1 MSSLLTGKVIG
12 EYEIQQELGCGA
24 FGVSFLGVRTDTR
37 GAAVLKRVHA
47 ALTSN
52 SRIAERIRAQAVSPP
67 RLSYAGIAR
76 LETILFE
83 ANDCWLVQE
92 YVEGESP
99 QEYRKQRGYSDPLV
113 ILPAFAALLDSVAA
127 AHRAGYVHANIKPSN
142 VRLRPSG
149 EIVLL
154 DFAASRIFGFS
165 RQPRELL
172 GTPPYRAPELA
183 GEDEIDGRA
192 DLHSLGVVLRELLEA
207 RTLPSGLDTL
217 ISKATATAPGDR
229 YRNAG
234 EFAHALRQWIKG
246 QEEFAPVA
254 PPALETAPDRQSRR
268 WTPMA
273 WMAAGGLL
281 AAIGVF
287 AWAIGLFAWMG
298 GSAPRQQVAAVV
310 TAAPAVVVE
319 KPANPPAPVTPEPAP
334 VETPVAEVKP
344 EAPPS
349 RPEPKAFVWRRQQT
363 QSITQPVVPAPG
375 EPAIAPG
382 SGIEASPPLQT
393 PVLNAPPP
401 PPPAVAP
408 RTEPVPPAAPPVT
421 PRDTPP
427 VLLRNPAPRYPALAR
442 QSRVSGTVRLELR
455 ISAEGKVTRVRP
467 IHGHALLVDA
477 AVAAVQAWQ
486 YRPAIAGGRA
496 TEATT
501 QVDVV
506 FDSPERK

>member
-12 EYEIQQELGCGA
+12 EYEIQQELGGGA

-37 GAAVLKRVHA
+37 GAAVLKRVHST
-47 ALTSN
+47 LISN
-52 SRIAERIRAQAVSPP
+52 PKIEERVRAQAVSPP
-67 RLSYAGIAR
+67 RLNHAGIAK
-76 LETILFE
+76 LETILF
-83 ANDCWLVQE
+83 AGYDCWLVQE

-99 QEYRKQRGYSDPLV
+99 REYRKQRRQADPLV
-113 ILPAFAALLDSVAA
+113 ILPAFADLLDAVAA
-127 AHRAGYVHANIKPSN
+127 AHRAGFVHANIKPSN

-172 GTPPYRAPELA
+172 GTPPFRAPELA
-183 GEDEIDGRA
+183 GEDDIDGRA
-192 DLHSLGVVLRELLEA
+192 DLYSLGVVLRELLEG

-217 ISKATATAPGDR
+217 ISKATALAPGDR

-246 QEEFAPVA
+246 QEESAPVA

-268 WTPMA
+268 WTPIA

-281 AAIGVF
+281 AAIG
-287 AWAIGLFAWMG
+287 LFAWMS

-334 VETPVAEVKP
+334 IETPVTEVKP

-375 EPAIAPG
+375 EPAITPG

-401 PPPAVAP
+401 PPPAAAP

-421 PRDTPP
+421 PLDTPP

-486 YRPAIAGGRA
+486 YRPAIAGGRP